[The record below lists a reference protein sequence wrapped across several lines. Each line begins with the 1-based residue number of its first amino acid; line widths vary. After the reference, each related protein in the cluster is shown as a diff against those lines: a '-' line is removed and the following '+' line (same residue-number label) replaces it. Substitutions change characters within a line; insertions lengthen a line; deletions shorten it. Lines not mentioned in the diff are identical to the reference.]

1 MIKKRLPM
9 MLLFFLLLIF
19 AILVGGP
26 LPYFLL
32 YVLILSNLIPL
43 LHCFLSLSFIRGHV
57 YMQEASLYSG
67 DSLTIEYT
75 ILNNGF
81 LPISSIEIQNRILED
96 LANDT
101 FPATFISLGKK
112 QSYTAKETVVLRR
125 RGYYEMGNI
134 HIIIRD
140 VFGLFSIKKTISSQ
154 ISLLVY
160 PKVIKFPSFSIS
172 ISQQLG
178 ELLIPNS
185 NFYDQSMVSNLREY
199 RYGDP
204 IRAVHWKLSAKI
216 DSTMVKE
223 YENRGDAKIEVFIDN
238 ERTLFKNDVDRRL
251 EDKIVE
257 IATALINFCLEYNIQ
272 VQLKTQNNNK
282 LVAVEGQQKSD
293 FRPFLKSLAKFK
305 GNGKFDFETF
315 YSFQFTSPDKGAT
328 IAIITTTLNKSIGTK
343 GLELKMKNLNPLLV
357 VVTDKENNMGFVD
370 SNIEDNLRT
379 EGILVYILDYNENL
393 ENLVINYG

>member
-1 MIKKRLPM
+1 
-9 MLLFFLLLIF
+9 
-19 AILVGGP
+19 
-26 LPYFLL
+26 
-32 YVLILSNLIPL
+32 
-43 LHCFLSLSFIRGHV
+43 
-57 YMQEASLYSG
+57 MQKASLYSG